1 MFSMQIKDILHKKL
15 KTSMKIGILTYHRAE
30 NYGALLQAYATMTYL
45 RSNGHEV
52 SFVDYWP
59 KYHSDYFSLFPLGIY
74 RERNI
79 KGKIMI
85 LLRLALWGIPKFIRK
100 SRLQRFM
107 HMRLGVSRL
116 PLFTNDD
123 CKSENYD
130 VVVYGSDQIWRKQ
143 NLGGVGFDSWYFGSN
158 NVQSQRKVV
167 YAGSM
172 GAVSLDRKD
181 EAFVLQQ
188 MKNFDALSV
197 REKDLHDFLSSKRI
211 ESQLVCDPVFLLSK
225 DEWMEVASKK
235 TPHKKYILFY
245 NLLNSPESVY
255 FANQLSKK
263 TGLPIIEI
271 NKYLGLSRFLHRRYV
286 SCASVERFLG
296 LIRDAEYV
304 VSNSFHGVAFSIIFE
319 KRFFAVGMGE
329 RANRVVSLL
338 ESAGIPDRYVNGV
351 VPSDYE
357 EAIPYDTVK
366 EKLDVFRKKSM
377 YYLNQSLQ

>member
-1 MFSMQIKDILHKKL
+1 
-15 KTSMKIGILTYHRAE
+15 MKIGILTYHRAE
-30 NYGALLQAYATMTYL
+30 NYGALLQAYAMKTFL
-45 RSNGHEV
+45 RGLGHDV

-59 KYHSDYFSLFPLGIY
+59 KYHSDYFSIFPIDFFKS
-74 RERNI
+74 RNI
-79 KGKIMI
+79 KGKIALI
-85 LLRLALWGIPKFIRK
+85 IRFVLWGIPKYIRK
-100 SRLQRFM
+100 CRLQGFM
-107 HMRLGVSRL
+107 HNNLGL
-116 PLFTNDD
+116 PQHPQYTGDD
-123 CKSENYD
+123 CMTEEYD

-143 NLGGVGFDSWYFGSN
+143 NLGGVGFDSWYFGSD
-158 NVQSQRKVV
+158 NVQSLRRVV

-172 GAVSLDRKD
+172 GAVSLDSKD

-197 REKDLHDFLSSKRI
+197 REKDLHDFLSSKGI

-225 DEWMEVASKK
+225 DEWQKVASKK
-235 TPHKKYILFY
+235 TPQKKFILFY
-245 NLLNSPESVY
+245 NLLNSPDSVS

-329 RANRVVSLL
+329 RANRVLSLL

-351 VPSDYE
+351 VPPNDDE
-357 EAIPYDTVK
+357 VIPYDTVK
-366 EKLDVFRKKSM
+366 EKLDVFRRNSM
-377 YYLNQSLQ
+377 CYLNQSQQ